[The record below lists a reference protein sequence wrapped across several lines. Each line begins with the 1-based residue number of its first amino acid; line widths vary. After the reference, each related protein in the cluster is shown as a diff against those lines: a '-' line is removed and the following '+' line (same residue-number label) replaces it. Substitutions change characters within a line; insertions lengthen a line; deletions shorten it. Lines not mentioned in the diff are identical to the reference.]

1 MRRFLKPLLLVLV
14 ALLALLYPLYLGVG
28 NWLLRSGEL
37 ERRLNR
43 RPHRLW
49 IDYASAWTVWPGVVH
64 VQGFQIRNQTRAVQ
78 WWLAID
84 RGTIE
89 IDLLKLRDR
98 QFETERVSGT
108 GVAFR
113 LRRRADQPVR
123 RSVTRS
129 GLEPPIPGLS
139 NPPAVPP
146 EKAYPPQPQRRRRD
160 PWRIHLQGMDLA
172 GVREVWIEEY
182 RFAGEARAAGD
193 FDLKIGESFELPAAW
208 LEVFSGDLS
217 LGAGKNVVPVL
228 ASVKGRVNAR
238 IEPYAPSR
246 HRGWDTL
253 RFVSGRAEV
262 RGKAHS
268 FELLKLYVKK
278 ARWIDV
284 EGGGGPLSVDLR
296 MQRGRLAAGSHLEA
310 EPERLAVSLL
320 DYRVEGSGKARW
332 EVAAPGGD
340 GDDGDDGEER
350 EGRLALSFDDFRIQR
365 RGYGRP
371 HVRGEGLEI
380 GVVSPEPRLLG
391 ARDLFSPRTL
401 SVELPRAEVPDLTF
415 YNAYL
420 PPKAGLA
427 LTDGSGRMSAR
438 FRAAAPDW
446 TGSGEVR
453 LRASRVGARFEDRRL
468 RGDLDLRTQ
477 MRQVDLQ
484 GKRFDVSGTS
494 LELTRVTVQGGPDLP
509 GGGDPWWARVHLDR
523 ALLTPGEPVFLRT
536 QVESTLSDARPVFAL
551 LAPESRGRHGKI
563 LRWVDQLLDLRGIGA
578 TAGVVVGDQLVQIDP
593 LAIAGDNALVQA
605 RLRFEEGDRQAVL
618 YASYGRWD
626 VGLEV
631 DGQERDWKILR
642 PKRWYQNHP
651 GLDARTSGRAAK

>member
-1 MRRFLKPLLLVLV
+1 MKRFLKPLLLGLV

-64 VQGFQIRNQTRAVQ
+64 VRGFQIRNQTRAVQ

-89 IDLLKLRDR
+89 IDLLKLQDR

-123 RSVTRS
+123 RSVTRP

-139 NPPAVPP
+139 NPPAVAP

-172 GVREVWIEEY
+172 GVREIWIEEY

-193 FDLKIGESFELPAAW
+193 FDLKIRDRFELPAAW
-208 LEVFSGDLS
+208 IEVLAGDLS
-217 LGAGKNVVPVL
+217 LGAGPSAVPVL
-228 ASVKGRVNAR
+228 ANAQGRVNAR
-238 IEPYAPSR
+238 IEPYAPAQ

-253 RFVSGRAEV
+253 RFVSGRAEIQG
-262 RGKAHS
+262 RAHS
-268 FELLKLYVKK
+268 FELLKLYIRK
-278 ARWIDV
+278 ARWIDL
-284 EGGGGPLSVDLR
+284 EGGGGPLTIDLR
-296 MQRGRLAAGSHLEA
+296 MQRGRLSAGSHLEA

-320 DYRVEGSGKARW
+320 DYRAEGSGRARW
-332 EVAAPGGD
+332 EVAADEDGGKD
-340 GDDGDDGEER
+340 R
-350 EGRLALSFDDFRIQR
+350 EGRLALDLDDYRIQR
-365 RGYGRP
+365 RGYRRP
-371 HVRGEGLEI
+371 HVRGKGLEI
-380 GVVSPEPRLLG
+380 RVESPEPRLLG
-391 ARDLFSPRTL
+391 RRNLFSPRTL
-401 SVELPRAEVPDLTF
+401 AVEMPRAEVPDLTF

-427 LTDGSGRMSAR
+427 LTDGAGRMSAR

-446 TGSGEVR
+446 TGSGEIR
-453 LRASRVGARFEDRRL
+453 LRAARVGARFEDRRL
-468 RGDLDLRTQ
+468 RGDLDLRTRL
-477 MRQVDLQ
+477 RQADLQ
-484 GKRFDVSGTS
+484 GKRFDVSGS
-494 LELTRVTVQGGPDLP
+494 DLELTRVTVQSGQGGPDLP

-523 ALLTPGEPVFLRT
+523 ALLTPGEPVFLRA

-551 LAPESRGRHGKI
+551 LAPEQRGRM
-563 LRWVDQLLDLRGIGA
+563 LRWVDRLLDLRGIGA
-578 TAGVVVGDQLVQIDP
+578 TAGIVVGDQLVQVDP

-605 RLRFEEGDRQAVL
+605 RLRFQEGDRQAIL

-631 DGQERDWKILR
+631 DGQERDWKVLR

-651 GLDARTSGRAAK
+651 GLDARISGRAAK